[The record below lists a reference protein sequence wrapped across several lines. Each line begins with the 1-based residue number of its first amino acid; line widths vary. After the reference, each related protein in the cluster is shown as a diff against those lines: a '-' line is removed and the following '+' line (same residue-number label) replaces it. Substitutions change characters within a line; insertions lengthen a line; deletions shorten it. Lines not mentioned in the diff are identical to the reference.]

1 MSNFF
6 HKKNPF
12 NQIVFPFFWFFANI
26 KTQCQIVLF
35 KFQTYIMPTKRKRNH
50 QSSADVKPGTDP
62 LGRDKHIIFLL
73 KTCEKG

>member
-1 MSNFF
+1 
-6 HKKNPF
+6 
-12 NQIVFPFFWFFANI
+12 
-26 KTQCQIVLF
+26 
-35 KFQTYIMPTKRKRNH
+35 MPTKRKRNH